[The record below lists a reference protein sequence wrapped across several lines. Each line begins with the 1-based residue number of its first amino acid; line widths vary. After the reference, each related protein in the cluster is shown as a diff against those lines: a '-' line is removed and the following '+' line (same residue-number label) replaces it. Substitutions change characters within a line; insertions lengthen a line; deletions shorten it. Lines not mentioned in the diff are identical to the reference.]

1 MIIKT
6 NIKEKFRG
14 LIEEQNFNTFDG
26 PFVVKNFLKNVEDY
40 LNWNTLNDAI
50 NSDVVEWRLIDL
62 EMADKN
68 FIIPWKIPYWAEVHE
83 QNKQFILDHVNN
95 GSTFLITRCCILND
109 NLKSLVSDIQEV
121 FPVACDIHI
130 YGSKGTDS
138 KSFLY
143 HSDRPNN
150 FIIQAI
156 GDTDWTVFKNR
167 KSNLL
172 HGNIPS
178 YLPKKEELI
187 PALEVT
193 LSPGDLLYIPRRA
206 YHASSPSMPRL
217 SMSIPSISL
226 DNFFELH
233 RHIPNINQ
241 IVNQLPGDVNKYE
254 I

>member
-1 MIIKT
+1 MDNT
-6 NIKEKFRG
+6 KEKFSN
-14 LIEEQNFNTFDG
+14 LIKAQNLNIFDG
-26 PFVVKNFLKNVEDY
+26 PFVVKNFLKNVKDY

-62 EMADKN
+62 ELADKN
-68 FIIPWKIPYWAEVHE
+68 FIIPWKLPYWAEVHE

-95 GSTFLITRCCILND
+95 ESTFLISRCYMLND
-109 NLKSLVSDIQEV
+109 NIKSLVSDIQEV
-121 FPVACDIHI
+121 FHVASDIHL
-130 YGSKGTDS
+130 YGSKGTNS
-138 KSFLY
+138 KSFAP
-143 HSDRPNN
+143 HSDTYEV

-172 HGNIPS
+172 HENIPS

-187 PALEVT
+187 PDLEVT

-217 SMSIPSISL
+217 SMSIPCQAL
-226 DNFFELH
+226 DNFSDLQNY
-233 RHIPNINQ
+233 IPNFDQVINR
-241 IVNQLPGDVNKYE
+241 LPPNVNKYE

>member
-1 MIIKT
+1 MSEV
-6 NIKEKFRG
+6 KEKFRN
-14 LIEEQNFNTFDG
+14 LIEEQNLNISDG

-40 LNWNTLNDAI
+40 LNWNTLNEAI

-62 EMADKN
+62 ELADKN
-68 FIIPWKIPYWAEVHE
+68 FIIPWKLPYWAEVHE

-95 GSTFLITRCCILND
+95 ESTFLISRCYMLND
-109 NLKSLVSDIQEV
+109 NIKSLVSDIQEV
-121 FPVACDIHI
+121 FHVASDIHI
-130 YGSKGTDS
+130 YGSKGTNS
-138 KSFLY
+138 KSFAP
-143 HSDRPNN
+143 HSDTYEV

-172 HGNIPS
+172 HNNIPS
-178 YLPKKEELI
+178 RPPKKEELI

-206 YHASSPSMPRL
+206 YHASSPNMPRL
-217 SMSIPSISL
+217 SMSIASISL

-241 IVNQLPGDVNKYE
+241 IVNQLPADVNKYE
-254 I
+254 F